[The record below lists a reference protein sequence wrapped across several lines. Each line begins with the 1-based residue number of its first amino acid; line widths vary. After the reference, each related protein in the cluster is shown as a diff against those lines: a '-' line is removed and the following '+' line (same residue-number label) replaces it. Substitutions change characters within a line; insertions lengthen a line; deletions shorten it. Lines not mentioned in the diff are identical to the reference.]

1 MKQQFERSPSE
12 SYFWPVVLA
21 VVLHVLIFAM
31 LFVSWA
37 FAPELPPSKPIVQAT
52 LYQLKSKSQATTQT
66 NQKIAGEAKKTASK
80 QYEVEQL
87 EQKKL
92 EQQKLE
98 QQKLEQQQVAAA
110 KAAEQKKADEARKA
124 EAQKAAEAKKA
135 DEAKK
140 AAEAKAAEQKKQADI
155 AKKRAED
162 EAKKKAAE
170 DAKKK
175 AAEDAKK
182 KAAEEAKKKAAAEAA
197 KKKAAV
203 EAAKKKAAED
213 AKKKAAEDAK
223 KKAAEEAK
231 KKAAAEAA
239 KKKAAVEAAK
249 KKAAA
254 AAAAAR
260 KAAEDKKAQALAEL
274 LSDTTER
281 QQALADEVGSEVTG
295 SLDDLIVNLVSQ
307 QWRRPPSA
315 RNGMSV
321 EVLIEMLPDGTITN
335 ASVSRSSGDKPFDSS
350 AVAAVRNVGRI
361 PEMQQLPRATF
372 DSLYRQRRIIFKP
385 EDLSL

>member
-1 MKQQFERSPSE
+1 
-12 SYFWPVVLA
+12 
-21 VVLHVLIFAM
+21 
-31 LFVSWA
+31 
-37 FAPELPPSKPIVQAT
+37 
-52 LYQLKSKSQATTQT
+52 
-66 NQKIAGEAKKTASK
+66 
-80 QYEVEQL
+80 
-87 EQKKL
+87 
-92 EQQKLE
+92 
-98 QQKLEQQQVAAA
+98 
-110 KAAEQKKADEARKA
+110 
-124 EAQKAAEAKKA
+124 
-135 DEAKK
+135 
-140 AAEAKAAEQKKQADI
+140 
-155 AKKRAED
+155 ED
-162 EAKKKAAE
+162 EAKKKAA
-170 DAKKK
+170 D
-175 AAEDAKK
+175 
-182 KAAEEAKKKAAAEAA
+182 
-197 KKKAAV
+197 
-203 EAAKKKAAED
+203 D

-335 ASVSRSSGDKPFDSS
+335 ASVSRSSGD
-350 AVAAVRNVGRI
+350 
-361 PEMQQLPRATF
+361 
-372 DSLYRQRRIIFKP
+372 
-385 EDLSL
+385 